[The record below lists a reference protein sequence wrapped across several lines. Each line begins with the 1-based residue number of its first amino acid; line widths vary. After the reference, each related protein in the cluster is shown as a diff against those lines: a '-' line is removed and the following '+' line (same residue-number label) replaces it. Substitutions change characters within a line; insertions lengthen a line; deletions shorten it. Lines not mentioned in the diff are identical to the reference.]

1 MPLVGGV
8 VYDAILF
15 YREAASRGIRPL
27 SRIGLR
33 PGEYVL
39 ATIHRAENT
48 SDEDSLASIID
59 AAATGAAS
67 RFRQKHIPTP

>member
-1 MPLVGGV
+1 MPLVGDV
-8 VYDAILF
+8 VYDAALF
-15 YREAASRGIRPL
+15 YGEAASRGIWPL

-48 SDEDSLASIID
+48 SDEGRLANIID
-59 AAATGAAS
+59 ALAPGAAS
-67 RFRQKHIPTP
+67 RFRKKHIPAS